1 MNGAHDLH
9 GVRTASQA
17 GVLECPQCTAI
28 LPRGRAGGQCDRC
41 GAALNLRKPDSLR
54 RTWAFLMAALALYLP
69 ANMLPIMT
77 TGTLFGSQSNT
88 ILSGVVYLWKDGSYF
103 VASVVFCASIV
114 IPVFKLAALV
124 MLVVTTQRRS
134 TWRPVE
140 RTRLYGMVEAVGR
153 WSMVDVFVVALLAA
167 LVRLDAL
174 ATVRPEPGAMAFGMV
189 VVLTMLASMSFDPR
203 LIWDPVDA
211 HDPHP

>member
-1 MNGAHDLH
+1 MRA
-9 GVRTASQA
+9 VRTAAQA
-17 GVLECPQCTAI
+17 GVVECPQCSAI
-28 LPRGRAGGQCDRC
+28 HPRDRSGGACGRC

-54 RTWAFLMAALALYLP
+54 RTWAFLLAAIILYVP
-69 ANMLPIMT
+69 ANVLPIMT
-77 TGTLFGSQSNT
+77 TGTLVGSQSNT
-88 ILSGVVYLWKDGSYF
+88 ILSGVVYLWHDKSYF
-103 VASVVFCASIV
+103 VAAVVFCASIV
-114 IPVFKLAALV
+114 IPLFKLVVLLV
-124 MLVVTTQRRS
+124 LVATAQARS

-153 WSMVDVFVVALLAA
+153 WSMVDVFVVALLAS

-174 ATVRPEPGAMAFGMV
+174 ATVRPESGAIAFGAV

-211 HDPHP
+211 HDSNA